1 MMMLRTLLVI
11 TFFAV
16 GPTSARSGESQ
27 FPGAA
32 WTPVSAAA
40 AGLSQE
46 RLEAVAAALGGR
58 GCILKDGKLV
68 HSWGDQAE
76 KSDWYSSAKPV
87 LSTLLMFA
95 MKEGKVASPDARI
108 ADFGWEL
115 LPKDQSMTFR
125 HLASMTSGYARPEA
139 PGAAW
144 AYNDFA
150 IQLYQKTLFDRV
162 FKEDPDACAASRFG
176 PLQLEDGLS
185 FRKTNRRLSAS
196 VRDFARIVLIWMNR
210 GKWNGQQVLPEQ
222 YFLDNMK
229 PQVPKDLPNT
239 VRAETNDY
247 LEIASYGGGSD
258 HFSTAGPGVYG
269 FNWWFNETGAQ
280 HPETR
285 FWPDAPADTVMSLGH
300 GGNSSA
306 MMPSLGLAVICA
318 QGDWGKSEAAK
329 ADSVINQRLKL
340 IAWAGQPVAEQV
352 AAKTVE
358 RPKEETVEQKGVTI
372 SGEKKQWHRVTLT
385 FRGPESSESATP
397 NPFTDYRLNV
407 TFSKGD
413 KTLVVPGYFAAD
425 GDAANSGGESGNCW
439 RVHFR
444 PTATGMWTYKASFR
458 TGENVAISDDPAA
471 GKATAFDGASGQFEC
486 GPTDKTGKDFR
497 GRGVLSYVGQRYLK
511 FDGDGKWFLKGG
523 VDSPENFL
531 AYYEFDQTKPTHR
544 YLPHALDATPGD
556 PTWRD
561 GRGQN
566 LTGALNYLAS
576 VGQNSV
582 YMLTMNVKGD
592 GKDVWPWTSM
602 DERVRYD
609 CSKLD
614 QWEIIFEYMDQL
626 GMMQHFVLQEQEND
640 QLLDGGDLGPTRRLY
655 FRELIARFG
664 HHPAITWNLGE
675 ENTNTLEQQKDFCKY
690 FHDHDPYRHMVVVHT
705 FPRDIERVYTAL
717 LGYPEL
723 DGASLQ
729 TNKTRQWT
737 KEWIRRSAEAG
748 RPWVVCLDE
757 IGPANTGVKPDKDD
771 FNHDDVRKDHLWG
784 HFLSGGAGVEWLFGY
799 KFDHNDINLEDFRS
813 RDQMWRQTTIAVDF
827 FHKHLPFTEMAS
839 ADEYTGAA
847 GACCL
852 AKPGHVYAIQWRGG
866 EKEFPLWLPK
876 AHYTVQWFYA
886 RRGGALKT
894 GSVPSVDGAGGFV
907 DLGTP
912 PSDLDRDWIAVVK
925 LDGPA
930 PKELTTPPAAA
941 PPPAITP
948 AP

>member
-1 MMMLRTLLVI
+1 MDRLIALMMVLVAMQGAQLVAGE
-11 TFFAV
+11 THYPGAHWT
-16 GPTSARSGESQ
+16 PTSAAE
-27 FPGAA
+27 
-32 WTPVSAAA
+32 V
-40 AGLSQE
+40 GLSEE
-46 RLEAVAAALGGR
+46 RLEAVAQSLGGR
-58 GCILKDGKLV
+58 GCILKDGRLV

-95 MKEGKVASPDARI
+95 MKEGKVASPDAKI

-115 LPKDQSMTFR
+115 SPKDQSMTFR

-150 IQLYQKTLFDRV
+150 IQLYQKTLFDKV
-162 FKEDPDACAASRFG
+162 FQEDPDACANSSERFG
-176 PLQLEDGLS
+176 ALQLEDGLT

-196 VRDFARIVLIWMNR
+196 VRDFSRIVLLWMNH
-210 GKWNGQQVLPEQ
+210 GKWNGKEILPAQ
-222 YFLDNMK
+222 YFVDNMK
-229 PQVPKDLPNT
+229 PQVPNSLPNT
-239 VRAETNDY
+239 VPAETDDY
-247 LEIASYGGGSD
+247 LKIASYGGGSD

-269 FNWWFNETGAQ
+269 FNWWFNATGPQ
-280 HPETR
+280 HPDQR

-300 GGNSSA
+300 AGNNSV
-306 MMPSLGLAVICA
+306 MMPGLGLAVICA
-318 QGDWGKSEAAK
+318 QGDWGKSEAGK
-329 ADSVINQRLKL
+329 RDSVINQRLRL
-340 IAWAGQPVAEQV
+340 IAWAGQLVKQET
-352 AAKTVE
+352 AKTPAKRHVE
-358 RPKEETVEQKGVTI
+358 ESLEQKGVVI
-372 SGEKKQWHRVTLT
+372 SGERKQWHRVTLT
-385 FRGPESSESATP
+385 FRGPDTSEAATP
-397 NPFTDYRLNV
+397 NPFFDYRLNV
-407 TFSKGD
+407 TFSNGD
-413 KTLVVPGYFAAD
+413 KSLVVPGYFAAD
-425 GDAANSGGESGNCW
+425 GDAANSGAESGNCW

-444 PTATGMWTYKASFR
+444 PVSTGTWTYKASFR
-458 TGENVAISDDPAA
+458 SGPEVAVSDDAAA
-471 GKATAFDGASGQFEC
+471 GIATAFDGASGSFEC
-486 GPTDKTGKDFR
+486 GPSDKQAPDFR
-497 GRGVLSYVGQRYLK
+497 GRGTLDYVGQRYLK
-511 FDGDGKWFLKGG
+511 FAGDGTWFLKGG

-544 YLPHALDATPGD
+544 YLPHALDARASD

-561 GRGQN
+561 GRGGN

-614 QWEIIFEYMDQL
+614 QWEVIFDYMDQL

-675 ENTNTLEQQKDFCKY
+675 ENTNTTEQQKAFCRY
-690 FHDHDPYRHMVVVHT
+690 FHQHDPYRHMVVVHT
-705 FPRDIERVYTAL
+705 FPRDIERVYSAL
-717 LGYPEL
+717 VGDPDV

-729 TNKTRQWT
+729 TNKTRHWT

-784 HFLSGGAGVEWLFGY
+784 HLLSGGAGVEWLFGY
-799 KFDHNDINLEDFRS
+799 NFAHNDINLEDFRS
-813 RDQMWRQTTIAVDF
+813 RDNMWRQTTTAIEF
-827 FHKHLPFTEMAS
+827 FQKHLPFTEMAS
-839 ADEYTGAA
+839 ADQYVGSPETS
-847 GACCL
+847 CF
-852 AKPGHVYAIQWRGG
+852 AKPGHLYALQWRGG
-866 EKEFPLWLPK
+866 EKEFRLWLPE
-876 AHYTVQWFYA
+876 ARYRVEWFNP
-886 RRGGALKT
+886 RRGGKLRAGTIPGIEGK
-894 GSVPSVDGAGGFV
+894 GAFS

-912 PSDLDRDWIAVVK
+912 PSDVEKDWIAVVT
-925 LDGPA
+925 LEGSA
-930 PKELTTPPAAA
+930 PKNVSPPPAAA
-941 PPPAITP
+941 VTKVP
-948 AP
+948 